1 MATKTQKPEG
11 AAAPELVPIDKLRER
26 HKVGRATYWDEKP
39 EQKKVYTF
47 EHGVN
52 ILNLR
57 RAGGVWELETVS
69 APFIKHS
76 HKINL
81 IHPQVSGEVEVSK
94 VVSKTNDSGFIRT
107 YIYF

>member
-1 MATKTQKPEG
+1 
-11 AAAPELVPIDKLRER
+11 
-26 HKVGRATYWDEKP
+26 
-39 EQKKVYTF
+39 
-47 EHGVN
+47 
-52 ILNLR
+52 
-57 RAGGVWELETVS
+57 VWELETVS